1 MKRGLVLTVLF
12 TLALAAP
19 LHAGAQSGGAQPK
32 GDPDHGQ
39 TLFEDICM
47 SCHIKTGGGQGPS
60 LVGVVGR
67 PAASS
72 PGAVYSKA
80 LQESH
85 LTWTPDQ
92 LDTFLTYPN
101 AMVPGT
107 AMQMSIPDPKDRA
120 DVIAFLASPA
130 NKP

>member
-1 MKRGLVLTVLF
+1 
-12 TLALAAP
+12 
-19 LHAGAQSGGAQPK
+19 
-32 GDPDHGQ
+32 
-39 TLFEDICM
+39 M
-47 SCHIKTGGGQGPS
+47 SCHIKTGGGQGPA

-67 PAASS
+67 PAASY

-92 LDTFLTYPN
+92 LNTFLIYPN

-107 AMQMSIPDPKDRA
+107 AMQMSIPDPQDRA
-120 DVIAFLASPA
+120 DVIAYLASPA